1 MLDVAINTAIAAGW
15 AFLAA
20 RSVFEYRQ
28 KAHLGWLQAI
38 FAQVTLALVFLVNAL
53 KNGG

>member
-20 RSVFEYRQ
+20 RSIREYRQ
-28 KAHLGWLQAI
+28 TAHLGWLQAI
-38 FAQVTLALVFLVNAL
+38 FAQVTLALFFLVDAL
-53 KNGG
+53 KTGG

>member
-1 MLDVAINTAIAAGW
+1 MLDVAIYTAIAAGW

-20 RSVFEYRQ
+20 RSVSEYRQ

-38 FAQVTLALVFLVNAL
+38 IAQVMLALIFLVNAL
-53 KNGG
+53 KTGG